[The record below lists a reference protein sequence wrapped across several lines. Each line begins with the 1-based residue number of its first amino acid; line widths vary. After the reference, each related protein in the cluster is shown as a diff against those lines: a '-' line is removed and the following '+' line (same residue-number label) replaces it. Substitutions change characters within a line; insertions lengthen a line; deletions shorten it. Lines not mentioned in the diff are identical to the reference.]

1 MPSTRANGPSVMPEE
16 LGVGSDP
23 QEKADLPAYQQT
35 PRQVISG
42 SSAL

>member
-1 MPSTRANGPSVMPEE
+1 MRANVLQMMPEE
-16 LGVGSDP
+16 MEVGLDP
-23 QEKADLPAYQQT
+23 PGMANLLAYRRT